1 MISLLF
7 KILADASPWRKTVN
21 EELPKDAKKA
31 GKDAGSAAGKEF
43 GAQMKSAVMSY
54 LGAGAILGALRT
66 QATKATEIL
75 RDAQQSG
82 LDPQGFQELTK
93 ASEETGKSI
102 EELQRLARELPKDFD
117 AMMKGIRE
125 RGGFFTQEDLESLRE
140 VKNAMD
146 EASNSAGKLFAYIWN
161 GSKAIASMAANGAMA
176 GAGAVA
182 STLGSVTGSERLSE
196 AGRFLTT
203 TADIGAEQINAGTPR
218 PRDRTATSRFMDRA
232 RMVDEGNRW
241 WDSVGGNQDWS
252 AQSESVRSREA
263 ERLLREQT
271 RLQEQTNRNLERLN
285 ATVGQRL

>member
-1 MISLLF
+1 MISLVF
-7 KILADASPWRKTVN
+7 KILADAAGWRKTVN
-21 EELPKDAKKA
+21 EELPKDAKRA
-31 GKDAGSAAGKEF
+31 GAAAGHGAGKEF
-43 GAQMKSAVMSY
+43 GNQMKSAVMSY

-75 RDAQQSG
+75 RDAQQAG

-102 EELQRLARELPKDFD
+102 EELQRLARELPEDFD

-125 RGGFFTQEDLESLRE
+125 RGGFFTEDDLQSLRE
-140 VKNAMD
+140 VKTAMD
-146 EASNSAGKLFAYIWN
+146 EASNSAGKLFAYLWN
-161 GSKAIASMAANGAMA
+161 GSKSIANMAANGAMA

-203 TADIGAEQINAGTPR
+203 TSDIGAEQMVAGTPGA
-218 PRDRTATSRFMDRA
+218 RDRSAASTFIDRA
-232 RMVDEGNRW
+232 RAVDEGNKW
-241 WDSVGGNQDWS
+241 WEQAGGNTDWS
-252 AQSESVRSREA
+252 GQSESVRSREA

-271 RLQEQTNRNLERLN
+271 RLQEQTNRTLERLN
-285 ATVGQRL
+285 ASVESRL

>member
-7 KILADASPWRKTVN
+7 KILADASPWRKVVN
-21 EELPKDAKKA
+21 EQLPKDAKKA
-31 GKDAGSAAGKEF
+31 GAEAGHGAGKEF
-43 GAQMKSAVMSY
+43 GNQMKSAVMSY

-75 RDAQQSG
+75 RDAQQAG

-102 EELQRLARELPKDFD
+102 EELQRLARELPEDFD

-125 RGGFFTQEDLESLRE
+125 RGGFFTQEDLENLNQ
-140 VKNAMD
+140 VKAAMD
-146 EASNSAGKLFAYIWN
+146 EASNSAGKLFANLWN
-161 GSKAIASMAANGAMA
+161 GAKSIANMAANGAMA

-182 STLGSVTGSERLSE
+182 STIGSATGSERLSE

-218 PRDRTATSRFMDRA
+218 TRDRTTTARFIDRA

-241 WDSVGGNQDWS
+241 WESVGGNTDWS
-252 AQSESVRSREA
+252 AQSESVKSREA

-271 RLQEQTNRNLERLN
+271 RLQEQTNRNLERLE
-285 ATVGQRL
+285 ASISQRL